1 MIAASMLF
9 LYNIFY
15 IITQSFMTE
24 YIRTKETQIW
34 QDQLLE
40 LYSWTGSRSRRR
52 RMSRRDSSHH

>member
-40 LYSWTGSRSRRR
+40 LYSGLQPGVNPMDRLSE
-52 RMSRRDSSHH
+52 SS

>member
-1 MIAASMLF
+1 MLF

-15 IITQSFMTE
+15 IITQSFMTK

-40 LYSWTGSRSRRR
+40 LYSGSQPGVNPMDRLSE
-52 RMSRRDSSHH
+52 SS

>member
-40 LYSWTGSRSRRR
+40 LYLLLQ
-52 RMSRRDSSHH
+52 H